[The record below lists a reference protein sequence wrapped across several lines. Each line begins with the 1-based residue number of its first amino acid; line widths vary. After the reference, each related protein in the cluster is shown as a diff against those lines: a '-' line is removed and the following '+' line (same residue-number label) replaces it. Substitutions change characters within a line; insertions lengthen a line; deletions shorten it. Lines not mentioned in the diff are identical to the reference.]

1 MPIEMKSC
9 CSSVATELVPSISL
23 QAIYVPFPLL
33 EANQNGFFARVS
45 RSCLPSLIFT
55 LTVSEQ
61 ACQLRCELLNE
72 KRLRNLESF
81 ATGLA
86 LGTITIA
93 RLTKSGECSRQMP
106 RSNDK
111 QKIIEHYDVL
121 GPLYRSVWGEHLHH
135 GYWIRGDESKEQAHL
150 QLIEHLA
157 QVAGIPPRCTILD
170 SGCGFGSTAIYLAK
184 KFGAKVT
191 GITISPVQVEMANRA
206 ARRERADA
214 KLLLMDAEE
223 MKFDEQVD
231 LISSTAYVAHYPDQ
245 ST

>member
-45 RSCLPSLIFT
+45 RSCLPSLILR
-55 LTVSEQ
+55 LTVSER
-61 ACQLRCELLNE
+61 ACPLRCELLNE
-72 KRLRNLESF
+72 KRLRNLELF

-135 GYWIRGDESKEQAHL
+135 GYWIRGDESKEQAQL
-150 QLIEHLA
+150 QLVEHLA
-157 QVAGIPPRCTILD
+157 TLANIQPNSNILD
-170 SGCGFGSTAIYLAK
+170 IACGIGASTLHLAK
-184 KFGAKVT
+184 EFHATGT
-191 GITISPVQVEMANRA
+191 GITISPVQIEMANQA
-206 ARRERADA
+206 AKKKHLDTTF
-214 KLLLMDAEE
+214 LFMDPAALHSHHQ
-223 MKFDEQVD
+223 F
-231 LISSTAYVAHYPDQ
+231 H
-245 ST
+245 